1 MDCGRRPASGST
13 DLDGLRLRD
22 ALEALG
28 SSELAGGPG
37 SEMRGWEHDAAG
49 VTEGSRSSAERR
61 KRLVELKARLRDPDE
76 VRSRLQSCGATQ
88 RTTLAQRDVYFRV
101 PEGRLKLRHQTPGPD
116 QLVFYRRPN
125 VRDAKESDVHL
136 HAVRDAV
143 GLEEL
148 LSAALGVDQIVVK
161 QRDVFEWHGTRVH
174 LDRVEGLGSYLEF
187 ERPLGPDA
195 PSVAQALLRSQLDSL
210 GLSGSDLEDG
220 SYADL
225 LRARSAAEGSS
236 RDSGRRVG
244 ARSDQTNEVVTKQA

>member
-1 MDCGRRPASGST
+1 
-13 DLDGLRLRD
+13 
-22 ALEALG
+22 
-28 SSELAGGPG
+28 
-37 SEMRGWEHDAAG
+37 MRGWEHDEAG
-49 VTEGSRSSAERR
+49 VAEGSPSGAERR
-61 KRLVELKARLRDPDE
+61 KRLVELKARLRDSDE
-76 VRSRLQSCGATQ
+76 IRSRLHSLGATQ

-101 PEGRLKLRHQTPGPD
+101 AEGRLKLRHQSPGSD

-161 QRDVFEWHGTRVH
+161 HRDVFEWSGTRVH

-195 PSVAQALLRSQLDSL
+195 PSAAQALLRSQLDSL
-210 GLSGSDLEDG
+210 GLSSSDLEDG

-225 LRARSAAEGSS
+225 LRARSAAGAS
-236 RDSGRRVG
+236 RADPGRPVG
-244 ARSDQTNEVVTKQA
+244 ARSRPAQTNGVVTKQA